1 MNVPKYPC
9 LLCTESFYSKVS
21 YEIHFYDCIKETS
34 NKMTTAEKQIFE
46 ANEKFFLNGEEEFKL
61 QAEQNRN
68 YYEDLKNR
76 LEEAFCIFKFSFPF
90 ELMLLIRL
98 KEIENQDKEK

>member
-9 LLCTESFYSKVS
+9 LLCGESFYSKVS
-21 YEIHFYDCIKETS
+21 YEMHFYDCIKETS

-61 QAEQNRN
+61 QA
-68 YYEDLKNR
+68 K
-76 LEEAFCIFKFSFPF
+76 
-90 ELMLLIRL
+90 
-98 KEIENQDKEK
+98 